1 MGIAVRTLVRKRPPQ
16 GVILTKSSQ
25 DYYLKFLADNCSV
38 TVISIGYRLAPES
51 PFPAGPNDC
60 YDAAEYLIE
69 HGKAD
74 FGGSLKFIGGEVSWS
89 KFQGLSTLSTSFLK
103 IHTYSRLY
111 GRVSSPSTW
120 PRHRDINL
128 KVMENPISTH

>member
-1 MGIAVRTLVRKRPPQ
+1 MGIAIRTLVRNRSPQ

-51 PFPAGPNDC
+51 PFPAGPDDC

-74 FGGSLKFIGGEVSWS
+74 FGSSLKFIGGEVSWS
-89 KFQGLSTLSTSFLK
+89 
-103 IHTYSRLY
+103 
-111 GRVSSPSTW
+111 
-120 PRHRDINL
+120 NL
-128 KVMENPISTH
+128 KAYQLFTQVF